1 VSVLSFSV
9 VGDSAPVDTLAP
21 SVVLRLR
28 IETPARVE
36 ALVLS
41 TQVRIE
47 PRQRVYSSREAEGLL
62 AMFGTPDRWAETQR
76 SLLWARVDRNV
87 AGFSGSTEVDL
98 ALPCTYDMEVASSAS
113 YLGALEGGDVPLL
126 ALFSGTA
133 FCRDARGKLE
143 VLPIP
148 WEHEA
153 RYRLPVATWREAM
166 DRNFPG
172 CAWLRLSHD
181 TYRAL
186 ARYKAE
192 QALPT
197 WEHVMEQL
205 LDRAAEG
212 EWV

>member
-1 VSVLSFSV
+1 MSALRFAL
-9 VGDSAPVDTLAP
+9 VGHSAPADTLAP

-28 IETPARVE
+28 IEASGRVE

-41 TQVRIE
+41 AQVRIE
-47 PRQRVYSSREAEGLL
+47 PRQRGYSSREAEALL
-62 AMFGTPDRWAETQR
+62 GMFGTPDRFAETQR

-98 ALPCTYDMEVASSAS
+98 ALPCSYDTEVASSAT
-113 YLGALEGGDVPLL
+113 YLGALEGGEVPLL

-133 FCRDARGKLE
+133 FCRGPEGRLE
-143 VLPIP
+143 VLPVP

-153 RYRLPVATWREAM
+153 RYRLPVAAWREAM
-166 DRNFPG
+166 DRSFPG
-172 CAWLRLSHD
+172 CTWLRLSHD

-186 ARYKAE
+186 ARFKAE

-197 WEHVMEQL
+197 WEHVMGAL
-205 LDRAAEG
+205 LDRASQG
-212 EWV
+212 ERV